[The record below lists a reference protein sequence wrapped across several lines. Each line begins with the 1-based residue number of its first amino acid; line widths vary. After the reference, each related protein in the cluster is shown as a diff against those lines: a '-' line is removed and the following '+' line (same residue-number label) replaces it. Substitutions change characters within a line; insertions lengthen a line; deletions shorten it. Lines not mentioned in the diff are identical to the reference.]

1 MRHLIER
8 YPPAFAPE
16 GEGGAPGGDGGQADP
31 GNSQPES
38 NEAAGASPAGDPPAE
53 PYRPDGLP
61 ETMYGDNDH
70 GTIDKMAEA
79 LKGYRDRDAQR
90 QLPETAEAYS
100 QFDLES
106 APEEIRPMIGELAS
120 DPLFGKVSAIAL
132 ERGVPVG
139 DMQAITLSL
148 YSAAHEAGLFE
159 QHIDPAQERSLLL
172 PDSAATLPKEQQDQA
187 IDQRLQANSDFV
199 DLMVQNAGLDKAVGE
214 HAKLMLMDTAAGN
227 RFFEWIA
234 GQVQG
239 TDRAQPQPGQGGNT
253 GASRREQLRAELAKP
268 EMQPGHRMFDRAK
281 YDALESEYR
290 TVVGN

>member
-1 MRHLIER
+1 MRTLFDKFL
-8 YPPAFAPE
+8 PAYSPE
-16 GEGGAPGGDGGQADP
+16 GEAGSPGADAGLADRGDR
-31 GNSQPES
+31 QPE
-38 NEAAGASPAGDPPAE
+38 EMGDSPAGDSAAS

-61 ETMYGDNDH
+61 ETMFGDNDH

-90 QLPETAEAYS
+90 QLPENAEAYS

-148 YSAAHEAGLFE
+148 YSAAHEAGMFE
-159 QHIDPAQERSLLL
+159 QHIDPAQERSLLM
-172 PDSAATLPKEQQDQA
+172 PESAANLPKEQQDQA

-227 RFFEWIA
+227 QFFEWIA

-239 TDRAQPQPGQGGNT
+239 TDRAQPQPGQGGNAGT
-253 GASRREQLRAELAKP
+253 SRREQLRAELAKP
-268 EMQPGHRMFDRAK
+268 EMQPGHRMFDRTK
-281 YDALESEYR
+281 YDALEAEYR
-290 TVVGN
+290 SEFG